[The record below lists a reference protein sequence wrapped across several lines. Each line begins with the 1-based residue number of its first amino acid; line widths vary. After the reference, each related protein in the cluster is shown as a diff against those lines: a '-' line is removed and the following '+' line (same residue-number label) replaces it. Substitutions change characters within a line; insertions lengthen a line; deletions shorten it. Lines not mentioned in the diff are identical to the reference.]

1 MGPGGAG
8 DVQVMGEGS
17 TVGCGARE
25 GVLLTGL
32 LCNRKEHCKISN
44 LLQSMVKNL
53 SYVTKSIFLA
63 KH

>member
-8 DVQVMGEGS
+8 DVKVMGEGG
-17 TVGCGARE
+17 TVSCGARE

-44 LLQSMVKNL
+44 LL
-53 SYVTKSIFLA
+53 KSV
-63 KH
+63 

>member
-8 DVQVMGEGS
+8 DVQVMGEGG

-32 LCNRKEHCKISN
+32 LCKERA
-44 LLQSMVKNL
+44 LQNFKLTAKYVKNL
-53 SYVTKSIFLA
+53 SYVTKSICLA